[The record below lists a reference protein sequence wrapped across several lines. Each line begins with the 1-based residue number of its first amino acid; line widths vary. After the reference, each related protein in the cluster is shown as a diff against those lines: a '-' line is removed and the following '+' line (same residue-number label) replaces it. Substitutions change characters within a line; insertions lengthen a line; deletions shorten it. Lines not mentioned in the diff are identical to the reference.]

1 MGYHVDEHAVNVFDS
16 VTGLVYTALWVI
28 PNAVLYCL
36 GPPPGAF
43 RSRALRV
50 FGSRSVLYGA
60 FVFAR
65 RA

>member
-1 MGYHVDEHAVNVFDS
+1 MGYNVDEHAVNVFDS
-16 VTGLVYTALWVI
+16 ITGFVYTALWVI
-28 PNAVLYCL
+28 PNAVLFRP

-50 FGSRSVLYGA
+50 SHSRSVLYGA
-60 FVFAR
+60 FVFPR